1 MRIIAGEFRSRTLL
15 PPVGNIT
22 RPITDRVKQSVFDI
36 VNPWLENT
44 LVYDLFAGTG
54 SLGLECLSRGA
65 TSATFFESDPS
76 AVDHLQKN
84 IVSLNVQPRSKIV
97 KTDIFKWFATSPE
110 LTQRAN
116 VIFLDPPYAFLKD
129 RPEDLKTLATQ
140 IAAKHLAP
148 KGLVIFRHDVA
159 DSLDLPPLQPLDTRD
174 YGSMRVQFLT
184 HPVTHPAPSADAP

>member
-15 PPVGNIT
+15 PPIGNIT

-36 VNPWLENT
+36 VSPWLENAV
-44 LVYDLFAGTG
+44 VYDLFAGTG

-76 AVDHLQKN
+76 ALDHLQKN
-84 IVSLNVQPRSKIV
+84 IANLAIQPRAKII
-97 KTDIFKWFATSPE
+97 TSDLFNWFASAGEP
-110 LTQRAN
+110 TQRAD

-148 KGLVIFRHDVA
+148 KGLIIFRHDAA
-159 DSLDLPPLQPLDTRD
+159 DTLNLPPLHPLDTRD
-174 YGSMRVQFLT
+174 YGSMRVQFLGLSI
-184 HPVTHPAPSADAP
+184 PKRK